1 MTNQPDQPDPTSSH
15 PQESVP
21 SQHSSKPNEND
32 ASPAD
37 SASQETR
44 SMLDESESGD
54 AFFSNESK
62 PPASDNLDDLFSH
75 DPYEA
80 EAQKSD
86 MDASAIQPPEE
97 PASAG
102 DTVTSESEPTGPAI
116 SETLDQQG
124 AIEEPIPEVIS
135 HASQVADEL
144 SDSLDE
150 PAAASSIDP
159 ESAAAMAVATAAV
172 GAAASSQ
179 PTEIPPSSS
188 ADQPAVNPSPKKV
201 PAPPVGRVL
210 SIDALRGFD
219 MFWIVGAHGLFLA
232 ITSVLQNLGT
242 GSLPDWL
249 APWLNLITIQLEHVD
264 WEGFH
269 FYDLIFPMFVF
280 ITGTSTV
287 FSITRRLQ
295 TDSKPKILG
304 KILWR
309 TVFLY
314 ALGLFYYAGMEQ
326 IQNYG
331 DLRYMGVLQRIAIAY
346 GFGAALFLYLPTRYL
361 IAGFAAILIGYYL
374 AVAFIPF
381 EGSSELTY
389 SQRFEEGSDKNLVNY
404 VDSKILKGYKWNGDH
419 DPEGLLSNIP
429 AVGSCLLGIFA
440 GLLLIN
446 PEKKKLWKFSML
458 LLMGLACLGLAF
470 GWGLFFPV
478 IKKLWTSSFV
488 LMAGGWSFLLLAF
501 FYLLI
506 DIWGLKFWAWP
517 FVWIGSNAITIYIM
531 WELIDFTNLAGRII
545 QFQFADM
552 LGIYAPFAKYLL
564 ALFFAISILRFLY
577 KKKVHIRI

>member
-1 MTNQPDQPDPTSSH
+1 
-15 PQESVP
+15 
-21 SQHSSKPNEND
+21 
-32 ASPAD
+32 
-37 SASQETR
+37 
-44 SMLDESESGD
+44 
-54 AFFSNESK
+54 
-62 PPASDNLDDLFSH
+62 
-75 DPYEA
+75 
-80 EAQKSD
+80 
-86 MDASAIQPPEE
+86 
-97 PASAG
+97 
-102 DTVTSESEPTGPAI
+102 
-116 SETLDQQG
+116 
-124 AIEEPIPEVIS
+124 
-135 HASQVADEL
+135 
-144 SDSLDE
+144 
-150 PAAASSIDP
+150 
-159 ESAAAMAVATAAV
+159 
-172 GAAASSQ
+172 
-179 PTEIPPSSS
+179 
-188 ADQPAVNPSPKKV
+188 
-201 PAPPVGRVL
+201 
-210 SIDALRGFD
+210 
-219 MFWIVGAHGLFLA
+219 
-232 ITSVLQNLGT
+232 
-242 GSLPDWL
+242 
-249 APWLNLITIQLEHVD
+249 LEHVD

-304 KILWR
+304 KIIWR

-346 GFGAALFLYLPTRYL
+346 GFGAALFLYLPTRFL
-361 IAGFAAILIGYYL
+361 IATFAAILIGYYL

-389 SQRFEEGSDKNLVNY
+389 SQRFEEGSAKNLVNY

-419 DPEGLLSNIP
+419 DPEGLLSNVP

-470 GWGLFFPV
+470 GWGLFFPI

-531 WELIDFTNLAGRII
+531 WELIDFTGLAGRII
-545 QFQFADM
+545 QFKFADM